1 MEKIAEKKFKCE
13 ICEKTFSNKIYQN
26 KHMTF
31 VHGEVKKFTCNVC
44 SRFSRSQTAL
54 NLHMVNYHKEGKCKE
69 NTNVIPV
76 RNYSRRLEF

>member
-54 NLHMVNYHKEGKCKE
+54 NAKKIQM
-69 NTNVIPV
+69 
-76 RNYSRRLEF
+76 